1 MGPLL
6 SAGLLRAANNENKQV
21 TPWICAGCADGRDQA
36 VASECQPSSL
46 VQGAQAAARVFQ
58 HLQVPV
64 QSEASAVIFAASP
77 FNVDSTPVSRSS
89 LGNTGKQSRNPRRL

>member
-21 TPWICAGCADGRDQA
+21 TPWICTGCADGRDQA
-36 VASECQPSSL
+36 VASERQPSSL

-58 HLQVPV
+58 HLQVP
-64 QSEASAVIFAASP
+64 SAI
-77 FNVDSTPVSRSS
+77 RSIS
-89 LGNTGKQSRNPRRL
+89 SYFCRESF